1 MLTQAKRA
9 AELMAWQTNHWREDH
24 MEIRVINILQAFL
37 QEADNDAFLIAER
50 AKQNCP
56 EVNEAAVSAV
66 LRALGGAL

>member
-1 MLTQAKRA
+1 
-9 AELMAWQTNHWREDH
+9 